1 MQLTAVFLGI
11 GCSTNHR
18 SQTGWASLKLKET
31 YIFTLQYSVWMT
43 LYILI
48 LFNHHSSS
56 LAQAQHFNKMYVRD
70 WLENCGGRSG
80 DKIAYLCKLYHHCC
94 NTLHFPWKSIS
105 QCLWRKKKKKKK
117 VATCE
122 SGCFHWRSGWVSV
135 FPKTDNNPSK
145 LVKLNCINWRTNIR
159 FSPLVT
165 WKKSKFNAAR
175 HLNSCGGTKLG

>member
-11 GCSTNHR
+11 GCNTKHR
-18 SQTGWASLKLKET
+18 SQTGWASLKFKET
-31 YIFTLQYSVWMT
+31 YIFTLQYSVRMT
-43 LYILI
+43 LYISI
-48 LFNHHSSS
+48 LFNYHSST
-56 LAQAQHFNKMYVRD
+56 LAQAQHFNKMYVWD

-105 QCLWRKKKKKKK
+105 QCLWRKKKK

-135 FPKTDNNPSK
+135 FPKNDKNPSK
-145 LVKLNCINWRTNIR
+145 LVSKVELHKLTDQRSL
-159 FSPLVT
+159 FPSSDLE
-165 WKKSKFNAAR
+165 KK
-175 HLNSCGGTKLG
+175 